1 MFNNLSFSKKLL
13 FSILSVLIIS
23 SSIATYLISSKAFT
37 GSEKISEKYIKE
49 LSFSN
54 ALEVK
59 SDIEKSVVLVK
70 TFTSTLETAIKT
82 DQGYRKD
89 TMIELMTSILEK
101 NPYIV
106 GVWLYLEPNI
116 FYENNIEFAGRYAT
130 MIQEDFHLM

>member
-1 MFNNLSFSKKLL
+1 MFSNLSFSKKLL

-70 TFTSTLETAIKT
+70 TFTSTLETAIKA

-101 NPYIV
+101 KSINCWSLVLFGTKYF
-106 GVWLYLEPNI
+106 L
-116 FYENNIEFAGRYAT
+116 
-130 MIQEDFHLM
+130 